1 MFNNQILE
9 YSAKSSGFVAMGGSA
24 GGTGE
29 VEEPGRDV
37 AETGGGDGEEVEEG
51 GRTVDEDSG
60 MGELS

>member
-1 MFNNQILE
+1 
-9 YSAKSSGFVAMGGSA
+9 MGGSA